1 MVLIR
6 KFFAWL
12 LALIQVFF
20 INIGI
25 SKPDGL
31 LADVTQ
37 IRNEISDVNY
47 ADKTESD
54 LVSSAEYAQ
63 NIKNVVQC
71 AYTDTARNAYKI
83 ENGQISLVHSLTDVE
98 KLATLSDREG
108 NVYFADTF
116 KSFYTDK
123 LGVKHYFEDST
134 ADGRV
139 NTIRLGAFYYECH
152 IRDFKSANFYVDKGF
167 HVYADKLYMEYA
179 LLSKLA
185 TKAFKGFGS
194 EIEIPKSAVSA
205 VEYKDK
211 NGTGTSFKN
220 MDEKSV
226 EYVAFDI
233 KGAGVAGFII
243 PSDGSTKS
251 VEVKEKL
258 NKYVIT
264 QLASYDGSGLNKY
277 DETGKHSLNKINFG
291 CRIYTDRTHSFDG
304 ISTEAFVER
313 NPLKVSITGGMY
325 SNPEYLGYEALRGTY
340 GVKMDG
346 YGFNYPYAV
355 PDFQPSVKLKIEGDG
370 ADRNI
375 YIRTTTPNS
384 GCLEGGA
391 ILDKDNNV
399 VPIDVEVCKNFMG
412 DGGEPLYSKMDYCY
426 GDTFTPIAV
435 EKDSEKEFTVLNL
448 YQNWGKYPLK
458 QISSIEFHVSYYHLS
473 TGTTESNCI
482 APYFVYGKDGWLL
495 PDFRC
500 RSGNIWETQPQFN
513 SVGVLKFM
521 SYRDKSVKNTVYSE
535 YRGSNVDSRGLAYSD
550 VTNYYTDDGGKFD
563 YLLRHVEFPQ
573 TDENRTYYT
582 LKVDFTDDMTVENFR
597 RDFDIFYFD
606 GRFVA
611 FNKADYLNEK
621 NEPVCADV
629 SAQTTYHKLGSDK
642 PFMGFYSVTD
652 ATLPNMS
659 MNVGC
664 NFALIIKDSS
674 IIIGGQ
680 KSDIPFV
687 FKESGNTEATE
698 GVLTLDAEK
707 LTFKKGDSIE
717 INMILLPWG
726 TGLETDDSNAIAV
739 REDSALKPV
748 KTTASVGTVVED
760 IYLPTVKA
768 VNNEAV
774 FTVSGG
780 RGNTAVRVDGF
791 DSMLK
796 PEIYVLSNGSW
807 IPYDVSSANG
817 YDGYT
822 VHTNND
828 GRYSFSFIYES
839 EDPDSEYS
847 FKVVQ

>member
-1 MVLIR
+1 MVIIR
-6 KFFAWL
+6 KFFAWF
-12 LALIQVFF
+12 LALIQMFL

-25 SKPDGL
+25 LKPAGL
-31 LADVTQ
+31 VAEVSQL
-37 IRNEISDVNY
+37 RNEITDVSYSDK
-47 ADKTESD
+47 AESD

-83 ENGQISLVHSLTDVE
+83 ENGQISLVHNLTDVE
-98 KLATLSDREG
+98 KLATLSDRNG
-108 NVYFADTF
+108 NVYFEDTF

-134 ADGRV
+134 AEGRI

-152 IRDFKSANFYVDKGF
+152 VRDFTAANFLVDKGF
-167 HVYADKLYMEYA
+167 HVYADKLYMEYG
-179 LLSKLA
+179 LISKYA
-185 TKAFKGFGS
+185 TKAFKDFGS
-194 EIEIPKSAVSA
+194 EIEIPKSAVLA
-205 VEYKDK
+205 VEFKDK

-220 MDEKSV
+220 MDKESV

-264 QLASYDGSGLNKY
+264 HLASYDGSGLNKY
-277 DETGKHSLNKINFG
+277 DETGKYKLNRINFG
-291 CRIYTDRTHSFDG
+291 CRIYTDKTHSFDG
-304 ISTEAFVER
+304 ISSEAFKER
-313 NPLKVSITGGMY
+313 NPLKVSILGGLY

-340 GVKMDG
+340 GIKMDG
-346 YGFNYPYAV
+346 YGFNYPYSV
-355 PDFQPSVKLKIEGDG
+355 PDFQPNVKLRVEGDST
-370 ADRNI
+370 DRNI
-375 YIRTTTPNS
+375 YIRTTTLDS
-384 GCLEGGA
+384 GCLEGSA
-391 ILDKDNNV
+391 ILDKNNNV

-412 DGGEPLYSKMDYCY
+412 DGGEPLYSVKDYMY
-426 GDTFTPIAV
+426 GDTFTPIVV
-435 EKDSEKEFTVLNL
+435 EKGSEKEFTVLNL

-500 RSGNIWETQPQFN
+500 RSGNMWETQPQFN

-535 YRGSNVDSRGLAYSD
+535 YRGSTIDSRGLAYSD
-550 VTNYYTDDGGKFD
+550 VTDFYTDDGGRFN
-563 YLLRHVEFPQ
+563 YSLRHVEFPQ

-582 LKVDFTDDMTVENFR
+582 LKVDFTEDMTVENFR
-597 RDFDIFYFD
+597 KDFDLFYFD

-611 FNKADYLNEK
+611 FNKADYLNEN
-621 NEPVCADV
+621 NEIVRADV
-629 SAQTTYHKLGSDK
+629 SKETSYHTLGSDK

-652 ATLPNMS
+652 ATLEKMS

-664 NFALIIKDSS
+664 NFALIVKDSN
-674 IIIGGQ
+674 IVIGGQ
-680 KSDIPFV
+680 KSDIPFA
-687 FKESGNTEATE
+687 FKESGNDTLTQ

-707 LTFKKGDSIE
+707 LSFKKGDSIE
-717 INMILLPWG
+717 IDMILLPWG
-726 TGLETDDSNAIAV
+726 TGTETDDSNAIAV

-748 KTTASVGTVVED
+748 ETKASIGKVVED
-760 IYLPTVKA
+760 EYLPTVRA
-768 VNNEAV
+768 EDNTAV

-780 RGNTAVRVDGF
+780 RGNMAVRVDGF
-791 DSMLK
+791 ESMLK
-796 PEIYVLSNGSW
+796 PYIFILSEGNW
-807 IPYDVSSANG
+807 IPYDVASSNG

-822 VHTNND
+822 VHTNDD
-828 GRYSFSFIYES
+828 GTYSFSFVYES
-839 EDPDSEYS
+839 KDTDSECT
-847 FKVVQ
+847 FFVGQ